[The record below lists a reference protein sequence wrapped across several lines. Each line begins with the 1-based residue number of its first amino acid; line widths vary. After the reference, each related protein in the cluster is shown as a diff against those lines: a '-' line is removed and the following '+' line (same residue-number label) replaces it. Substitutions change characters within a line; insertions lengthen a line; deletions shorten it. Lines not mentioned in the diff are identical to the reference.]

1 MKLENP
7 RKLETGY
14 VEERCRLSISEIR
27 NMAEITKDIV
37 DEVVVEYISN
47 PEDVSY
53 QWLGEF
59 VDEDTDF
66 DEFFHQVATRL
77 DGLAERVRKG
87 EI

>member
-1 MKLENP
+1 M
-7 RKLETGY
+7 
-14 VEERCRLSISEIR
+14 
-27 NMAEITKDIV
+27 
-37 DEVVVEYISN
+37 VVEYISN

-66 DEFFHQVATRL
+66 DEFSHQVLVRL
-77 DGLAERVRKG
+77 RGIADRIEKS

>member
-1 MKLENP
+1 
-7 RKLETGY
+7 
-14 VEERCRLSISEIR
+14 
-27 NMAEITKDIV
+27 MAEITKDIV

-47 PEDVSY
+47 PEDVSH

-66 DEFFHQVATRL
+66 DEFFHQVLVRL
-77 DGLAERVRKG
+77 RGIADRVEKG